1 MRQIE
6 YFVLMLD
13 EQAFFDVLSDET
25 RRRILGLI
33 IKEEEL
39 CVCEL
44 FFALDMHQP
53 KVSRHLAVMRDAEV
67 LTMRKKGTWVY
78 YRLQPQLP
86 MWALKV
92 LEMMVQG
99 VASVPVYYHDVER
112 LSAMSN
118 RPMKCCA

>member
-1 MRQIE
+1 
-6 YFVLMLD
+6 MLD